1 MLKKL
6 FLSALVIL
14 FILLSIALYRT
25 FTHTPSLTGI
35 IAGELIS
42 IDEVKA
48 SQNLAASIRFKTI
61 SYQDEEMFPYK
72 EFNNFIKWA
81 AETYPEFH
89 RLTEVEQLEHSLLF
103 KWQGSDSTLAPIL
116 FEGHH
121 DVVPIIPGTEDL
133 WQENPFAGV
142 ISNNRIWGRGALD
155 DKSGVIGLMEA
166 ATYLI
171 KSNFH
176 PKRTIYFSF
185 GHDEEVGGG
194 GAALITEKLRQEGVQ
209 LLWSLGEGSFVNKDF
224 FPGIDQ
230 FIAPINVAEKGSANL
245 MIIAKAKGGHSS
257 TPPKKTAVTILA
269 EALVKLENEPLPG
282 SLEGLSAAMFNEV
295 SKHMPFGYRFLFA
308 NRWLF
313 GGVLDSQLSSTPVI
327 NAMIRTTT
335 APTMLNGS
343 IKSNVL
349 PIEATAL
356 INFRLHPRD
365 TTESVTKHVRR
376 VVGSNDVEVRFL
388 GGREASEISSWDSP
402 GFKIVSSSL
411 KKVYGE
417 IIPVPGLMIA
427 ASDTRHYS
435 KIADNSFRFNPFFIV
450 PKDMTGIHGTNES
463 IEVDSFILGIKTYV
477 EIIRDGSSN

>member
-6 FLSALVIL
+6 FLSALGIL
-14 FILLSIALYRT
+14 AFLLIIALYRT
-25 FTHTPSLTGI
+25 VTHTASVARI
-35 IAGELIS
+35 ISGEAIS
-42 IDEVKA
+42 IDEIKA

-61 SYQDEEMFPYK
+61 SYQDEENFPYE

-81 AETYPEFH
+81 ETTYPEFH
-89 RLTEVEQLEHSLLF
+89 EDMEIEQLEHSLLF
-103 KWQGSDSTLAPIL
+103 KWQGTNPMLAPIL

-121 DVVPIIPGTEDL
+121 DVVPIIPGTENL
-133 WQENPFAGV
+133 WQEDPFAGV

-171 KSNFH
+171 KNNFK
-176 PKRTIYFSF
+176 PKRTTYFSF
-185 GHDEEVGGG
+185 GHDEEVGGS

-209 LLWSLGEGSFVNKDF
+209 LLWSLGEGSFVNKGF
-224 FPGIDQ
+224 FPGIDK
-230 FIAPINVAEKGSANL
+230 FIAPINVAEKGSANI

-269 EALVKLENEPLPG
+269 EALVKLEKEPLPG

-313 GGVLDSQLSSTPVI
+313 GGMLDSQLSSTPVI

-343 IKSNVL
+343 VKSNVL

-365 TTESVTKHVRR
+365 TTESVTNHVRR

-411 KKVYGE
+411 EKVYGD
-417 IIPVPGLMIA
+417 IVPVPGLMIA

-435 KIADNSFRFNPFFIV
+435 KIADNSFRFNPYFIV
-450 PKDMTGIHGTNES
+450 PEDMAGIHGTNES
-463 IEVDSFILGIKTYV
+463 IEIDSFISGIKTYV
-477 EIIRDGSSN
+477 EIIREGSSN